1 MDIKFFFA
9 VKKRPQGRLA
19 KDSQLIYNGKTEY
32 FRMRKNSAEDKR
44 PIEVDTVS
52 GEYYVRIPEWVV
64 NDQGWFEDTE
74 VGFKTDGDEL
84 IITEHNN

>member
-1 MDIKFFFA
+1 M
-9 VKKRPQGRLA
+9 Q
-19 KDSQLIYNGKTEY
+19 
-32 FRMRKNSAEDKR
+32 KNTPEDLR

-74 VGFKTDGDEL
+74 VNFKSDGEEL
-84 IITEHNN
+84 IITENA

>member
-1 MDIKFFFA
+1 M
-9 VKKRPQGRLA
+9 L
-19 KDSQLIYNGKTEY
+19 
-32 FRMRKNSAEDKR
+32 KNNPEDKR

-74 VGFKTDGDEL
+74 LGFKTDGKEL
-84 IITEHNN
+84 IITEHD

>member
-1 MDIKFFFA
+1 M
-9 VKKRPQGRLA
+9 Q
-19 KDSQLIYNGKTEY
+19 
-32 FRMRKNSAEDKR
+32 KNNPEDKR

-74 VGFKTDGDEL
+74 VNFKSDGEEL
-84 IITEHNN
+84 IITENA